1 MDNISQ
7 EDYLTAIYRNLDEAG
22 EIKPNLLASKLE
34 ISNAAVTDMLRKL
47 SRDGFVDYQKYKSIK
62 LTAEGESYA
71 KNMLRRHRIWE
82 VFLHQTLGMPWD
94 KVHDE
99 AEKLEHSS
107 SNDLINLLE
116 QFLNYPKVD
125 PHGYPIPDKNGRI
138 KKSKSVIAISEL
150 KENDSANVIRV
161 NDDVKNLLSYM
172 TKIGITL
179 GKKITVK
186 GKLEYDGSVL
196 IKIDSK
202 EINLSSKIAS
212 NIFVEKIKQVMN
224 E

>member
-1 MDNISQ
+1 MNNISQ
-7 EDYLTAIYRNLDEAG
+7 EDYLSAIYRNLDDSG
-22 EIKPNLLASKLE
+22 EIKPNLLAAKLE

-62 LTAEGESYA
+62 LTSEGESYA

-107 SNDLINLLE
+107 SDEIINLLE
-116 QFLNYPKVD
+116 EFLDYPEVD
-125 PHGYPIPDKNGRI
+125 PHGYPIPDKNGKM
-138 KKSKSVIAISEL
+138 KKNRAVVAVTELSEN
-150 KENDSANVIRV
+150 ESAKVIRV
-161 NDDVKNLLSYM
+161 NDDVKNLLSYI

-179 GKKITVK
+179 GKEIFIKD
-186 GKLEYDGSVL
+186 KLEFDGSVL
-196 IKIDSK
+196 IVIDKK
-202 EINLSSKIAS
+202 EVNVSSKIAS
-212 NIFVEKIKQVMN
+212 NIFVEKIKQGAK
-224 E
+224 

>member
-7 EDYLTAIYRNLDEAG
+7 EDYLTAIYRNLNDAG

-62 LTAEGESYA
+62 LTSQGESYA

-116 QFLNYPKVD
+116 EFLKYPEVD

-138 KKSKSVIAISEL
+138 KKSKSVIALTEL
-150 KENDSANVIRV
+150 NESDTANVIRV
-161 NDDVKNLLSYM
+161 NDDVKNLLSYV

-179 GKKITVK
+179 GKKIVLK
-186 GKLEYDGSVL
+186 DKLEYDGSVL
-196 IKIDSK
+196 IKIESK
-202 EINLSSKIAS
+202 EINLSKKIAS
-212 NIFVEKIKQVMN
+212 NIFVEKIK
-224 E
+224 

>member
-7 EDYLTAIYRNLDEAG
+7 EDYLTAIYRNIDDAG

-47 SRDGFVDYQKYKSIK
+47 SRDGLVDYQKYKGIK
-62 LTAEGESYA
+62 LTSEGEAYA

-107 SNDLINLLE
+107 SDEIINLLE
-116 QFLNYPKVD
+116 EFLEFPEVD
-125 PHGYPIPDKNGRI
+125 PHGYPIPDKNGKI
-138 KKSKSVIAISEL
+138 KKSKTVVAITEL
-150 KENDSANVIRV
+150 NENDSAKVIRV
-161 NDDVKNLLSYM
+161 NDDVKNLLSYV
-172 TKIGITL
+172 TKIGISL
-179 GKKITVK
+179 GKDILIKD
-186 GKLEYDGSVL
+186 KLEYDGSVL
-196 IKIDSK
+196 VKIDNK
-202 EINLSSKIAS
+202 EMNISNKIAS
-212 NIFVEKIKQVMN
+212 NIFVEKTK
-224 E
+224 

>member
-7 EDYLTAIYRNLDEAG
+7 EDYLTAIYRNLNEAG

-47 SRDGFVDYQKYKSIK
+47 SRDGFVDYQKYKGIK
-62 LTAEGESYA
+62 LTTEGESYA

-94 KVHDE
+94 KIHDE

-116 QFLNYPKVD
+116 EFLNYPEVD

-138 KKSKSVIAISEL
+138 KKSKSVVAITEL
-150 KENDSANVIRV
+150 KENDSAIVIRV
-161 NDDVKNLLSYM
+161 NDDVKNLLSYL

-179 GKKITVK
+179 GKKIVVK
-186 GKLEYDGSVL
+186 DKLEYDGSVL
-196 IKIDSK
+196 IKIERK
-202 EINLSSKIAS
+202 EINLSNKIAS
-212 NIFVEKIKQVMN
+212 NIFVEKIKQAAN

>member
-1 MDNISQ
+1 MINISQ
-7 EDYLTAIYRNLDEAG
+7 EDYLTAIFRNLDDAG

-62 LTAEGESYA
+62 LTSEGEGYA

-107 SNDLINLLE
+107 SDEIINLLE
-116 QFLNYPKVD
+116 EFLDYPEVD
-125 PHGYPIPDKNGRI
+125 PHGYPIPDKNGKM
-138 KKSKSVIAISEL
+138 KKSKTVIAITEL
-150 KENDSANVIRV
+150 NENDSAKVIRV
-161 NDDVKNLLSYM
+161 NDDVKNLLSYV
-172 TKIGITL
+172 TKIGIAL
-179 GKKITVK
+179 GKVILIKD
-186 GKLEYDGSVL
+186 KLEYDGSVL
-196 IKIDSK
+196 IKIENK
-202 EINLSSKIAS
+202 EINLSNKIAS
-212 NIFVEKIKQVMN
+212 NIFVEKIKQVMR
-224 E
+224 

>member
-7 EDYLTAIYRNLDEAG
+7 EDYLTAIFRNLDDAG

-47 SRDGFVDYQKYKSIK
+47 SRDGFVDYKKYKSIK
-62 LTAEGESYA
+62 LTNDGESYA

-82 VFLHQTLGMPWD
+82 VFLHQTLGMSWD
-94 KVHDE
+94 KVHEE

-107 SNDLINLLE
+107 SDELINLLE
-116 QFLNYPKVD
+116 EFLDYPEVD
-125 PHGYPIPDKNGRI
+125 PHGYPIPDKNGKI
-138 KKSKSVIAISEL
+138 KKSKSVVAITEL
-150 KENDSANVIRV
+150 NENETAKVIRV
-161 NDDVKNLLSYM
+161 NDDVKNLLSYI

-179 GKKITVK
+179 SKKIIVK
-186 GKLEYDGSVL
+186 DKLEYDGSVL

-202 EINLSSKIAS
+202 EMNLSNKIAS
-212 NIFVEKIKQVMN
+212 NIFVEKIK
-224 E
+224 

>member
-1 MDNISQ
+1 MINISQ
-7 EDYLTAIYRNLDEAG
+7 EDYLTAIYRNIDGAG

-62 LTAEGESYA
+62 LTNEGESYA

-82 VFLHQTLGMPWD
+82 VFLHQTLGMSWD

-107 SNDLINLLE
+107 SDELINLLE
-116 QFLNYPKVD
+116 EFLEYPEVD
-125 PHGYPIPDKNGRI
+125 PHGYPIPDKNGKI
-138 KKSKSVIAISEL
+138 KNTKSAVAITEL
-150 KENDSANVIRV
+150 KENDSAKVIMV
-161 NDDVKNLLSYM
+161 NDDVKNLLSYV

-179 GKKITVK
+179 GKEIIIKDI
-186 GKLEYDGSVL
+186 LEYDGSVL
-196 IKIDSK
+196 ILMDEK
-202 EINLSSKIAS
+202 EVNLSSKIAS
-212 NIFVEKIKQVMN
+212 NIFVEKIKQA
-224 E
+224 

>member
-1 MDNISQ
+1 MINISQ
-7 EDYLTAIYRNLDEAG
+7 ENYLTAIYRNLDEAG

-62 LTAEGESYA
+62 LTYEGESYA

-107 SNDLINLLE
+107 SDEMINLLE
-116 QFLNYPKVD
+116 EFLKYPEVD
-125 PHGYPIPDKNGRI
+125 PHGYPIPDKNGKI
-138 KKSKSVIAISEL
+138 KKHKSVISITEL
-150 KENDSANVIRV
+150 KENDTAKVIRV
-161 NDDVKNLLSYM
+161 NDDVKNLLSYV
-172 TKIGITL
+172 TKIGISL
-179 GKKITVK
+179 GKEIIIK

-196 IKIDSK
+196 MMIDKK
-202 EINLSSKIAS
+202 EVNISNKVAS
-212 NIFVEKIKQVMN
+212 NIFVEKISQDFK
-224 E
+224 

>member
-7 EDYLTAIYRNLDEAG
+7 EDYLTAIFRNLDDAG

-47 SRDGFVDYQKYKSIK
+47 SRDGFVDYKKYKSIK
-62 LTAEGESYA
+62 LTNDGESYA

-82 VFLHQTLGMPWD
+82 VFLHQTLKMSWD
-94 KVHDE
+94 KVHEE

-107 SNDLINLLE
+107 SDELINLLE
-116 QFLNYPKVD
+116 EFLDYPEVD
-125 PHGYPIPDKNGRI
+125 PHGYPIPDKNGKI
-138 KKSKSVIAISEL
+138 KKSKSVVAITEL
-150 KENDSANVIRV
+150 NENETAKVIRV
-161 NDDVKNLLSYM
+161 NDDVKNLLSYI

-179 GKKITVK
+179 SKKIIVK
-186 GKLEYDGSVL
+186 DKLEYDGSVL

-202 EINLSSKIAS
+202 EMNLSNKIAS
-212 NIFVEKIKQVMN
+212 NIFVEKIK
-224 E
+224 

>member
-1 MDNISQ
+1 MDNVSQ
-7 EDYLTAIYRNLDEAG
+7 EDYLTAIYRNLNDAG

-62 LTAEGESYA
+62 LTSQGESYA

-107 SNDLINLLE
+107 SDDLINILE
-116 QFLNYPKVD
+116 EFLKFPEVD
-125 PHGYPIPDKNGRI
+125 PHGYPIPDKNGKI
-138 KKSKSVIAISEL
+138 KKSKSVIAITEL

-161 NDDVKNLLSYM
+161 NDDVKNLLSYV

-179 GKKITVK
+179 GKKIVVK
-186 GKLEYDGSVL
+186 DKLEYDGSVL
-196 IKIDSK
+196 IKIESK
-202 EINLSSKIAS
+202 EINLSNKIAS
-212 NIFVEKIKQVMN
+212 NIFVEKI